1 MRKSGG
7 STEIVLVLGAWK
19 VGGGAWKVGGGDLYA
34 VKYMNQLCVFPV
46 VDRQCT

>member
-7 STEIVLVLGAWK
+7 STEIVLVLGAWE
-19 VGGGAWKVGGGDLYA
+19 VGGGDLYA